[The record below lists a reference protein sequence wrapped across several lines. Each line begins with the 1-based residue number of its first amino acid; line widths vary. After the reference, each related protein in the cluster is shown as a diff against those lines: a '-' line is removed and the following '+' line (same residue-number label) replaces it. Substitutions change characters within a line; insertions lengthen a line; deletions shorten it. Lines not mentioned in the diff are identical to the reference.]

1 MSHVKNMQAFGKLT
15 GICTGYGGTYNPGQ
29 QNLQVNAMITLLNS
43 AQQAMDAVNEAQVF
57 YDNAT
62 NNRELGFKGLRKISS
77 SVCTLL
83 KSSGAHELT
92 IHDARASSRRI
103 WGARAA
109 KRKADLVKP
118 EGEVQKQ
125 SFSYGQDFASLA
137 NYFAKLVETVSAEPK
152 YKPNEP
158 GLSPAGLQQK
168 LTELQLLN
176 DTVVQAEIRLTQA
189 RRSRNELY
197 YYKEGNLF
205 STALAAK
212 QYVRGIFGY
221 QSSQHLEVQRL
232 HFTKP
237 NL

>member
-1 MSHVKNMQAFGKLT
+1 MQAFGKLT

-43 AQQAMDAVNEAQVF
+43 AQQAMDEVNEAQVF

-83 KSSGAHELT
+83 KSSGANELT
-92 IHDARASSRRI
+92 INDACASNRRI

-109 KRKADLVKP
+109 KRKAAKP

-125 SFSYGQDFASLA
+125 SFSYGQDYASLA
-137 NYFAKLVETVSAEPK
+137 NHFAKLVETVSAEPK
-152 YKPNEP
+152 YRPNER
-158 GLSPAGLQQK
+158 GLSVAGLQQK
-168 LTELQLLN
+168 LTELQNLN
-176 DTVVQAEIRLTQA
+176 NTVAQAEIRLTQA

-197 YYKEGNLF
+197 YQKEGNLF
-205 STALAAK
+205 STALAVK
-212 QYVRGIFGY
+212 QYVRGVFGY
-221 QSSQHLEVQRL
+221 QSSQHLEVQRI

-237 NL
+237 NM